1 MRQRI
6 CMGIV
11 AFDVNLSGF
20 FVVYSTGYC
29 QMVVIILMVQMSDT
43 MNILQKIFYGNL
55 NTLLKSLSDNEQTLR
70 DSLQDY

>member
-1 MRQRI
+1 M
-6 CMGIV
+6 
-11 AFDVNLSGF
+11 
-20 FVVYSTGYC
+20 FVV
-29 QMVVIILMVQMSDT
+29 QRSDT